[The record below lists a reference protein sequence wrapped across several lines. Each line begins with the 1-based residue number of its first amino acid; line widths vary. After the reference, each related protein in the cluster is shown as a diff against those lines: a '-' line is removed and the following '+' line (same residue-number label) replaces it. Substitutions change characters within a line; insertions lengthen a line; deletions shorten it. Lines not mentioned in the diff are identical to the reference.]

1 MPAKT
6 KINKYI
12 SAHLLTQARNILC
25 KKILRQPPKRINTRR
40 MKGKINMKEKNKIDK
55 GMMKGFAA
63 VILGLGL
70 AFGFGPAARTATPS
84 PEGTSSGFQF
94 VADAYGTQATLGN
107 VVVAGRTA
115 VSSLGACG
123 TVSPPVHD
131 ENTVASASSPPLFST
146 GVINTTADGTEPVAG
161 TLQAMATA
169 DVHDAILL
177 AGVITADEVKA
188 VSTTTHDNG
197 GFHTSA
203 AGSTFV
209 NLVVAGVPIIVNPPP
224 NTQINLPG
232 FGHVTLNEQITR
244 TRTRSASFTVNMIH
258 VFIEVAN
265 PLNIPVGTQIVVS
278 HASSGLTSGVQGT
291 LDGQA
296 YGTQARVANVVT
308 SGPSALV
315 AMPCL
320 GTNGALR
327 TNSIAQVQVPPL
339 FSVGEVV
346 DTAQGT
352 VNSTSAVGEL
362 TSTVQGVDV
371 VTSLVTASLVKADAH
386 ASNIGGV
393 LTFSDTGSMF
403 VDLHVTGFPN
413 IGDDVPPNTRL
424 HIPGLGTLWLH
435 RIIQTSNSIEVRMI
449 ELIVTE
455 ANGFGLSVG
464 TNIRVAVAS
473 ASVH

>member
-1 MPAKT
+1 
-6 KINKYI
+6 
-12 SAHLLTQARNILC
+12 
-25 KKILRQPPKRINTRR
+25 
-40 MKGKINMKEKNKIDK
+40 MKGKFKMKEKNSINK
-55 GMMKGFAA
+55 GTMKGFAV

-84 PEGTSSGFQF
+84 AQVGTSSGFQF

-107 VVVAGRTA
+107 VVVAGKTA

-123 TVSPPVHD
+123 IVEPPVHND
-131 ENTVASASSPPLFST
+131 NTVANASSPPLFST
-146 GVINTTADGTEPVAG
+146 GVINTTADGNILQG
-161 TLQAMATA
+161 NTLQAMATA
-169 DVHDAILL
+169 DVHDANLL
-177 AGVITADEVKA
+177 AGLITADEVKA
-188 VSTTTHDNG
+188 VSTTTHDNS

-203 AGSTFV
+203 TGSTFV
-209 NLVVAGVPIIVNPPP
+209 NLVVAGVPIIGNPAP
-224 NTQINLPG
+224 NTDINLLG
-232 FGHVTLNEQITR
+232 FGHVVLNEQITR
-244 TRTRSASFTVNMIH
+244 TRSRSASFTVNMIH
-258 VFIEVAN
+258 VFITQAN
-265 PLNIPVGTQIVVS
+265 ILNIPVGTQIVVA

-296 YGTQARVANVVT
+296 YGTQARVTNVVT

-315 AMPCL
+315 RMACL

-327 TNSIAQVQVPPL
+327 TNSVAEVQVPPL

-346 DTAQGT
+346 DTALGT

-386 ASNIGGV
+386 ASNIGGT

-403 VDLHVTGFPN
+403 VDLHVTGFPD

-424 HIPGLGTLWLH
+424 HIVGLGTLWLH
-435 RIIQTSNSIEVRMI
+435 RVIQTSNSIEVRMI

-455 ANGFGLSVG
+455 ANGFGISIG
-464 TNIRVAVAS
+464 TDIQVAVAE

>member
-1 MPAKT
+1 
-6 KINKYI
+6 
-12 SAHLLTQARNILC
+12 
-25 KKILRQPPKRINTRR
+25 
-40 MKGKINMKEKNKIDK
+40 MKGKINMKEKNSIDRER
-55 GMMKGFAA
+55 MKRFAV

-84 PEGTSSGFQF
+84 AQVGTSSGFQF

-107 VVVAGRTA
+107 VVVAGKTA

-123 TVSPPVHD
+123 IVEPPVHN
-131 ENTVASASSPPLFST
+131 ENMVANASSPPLFST
-146 GVINTTADGTEPVAG
+146 GVINTTADGNILQG
-161 TLQAMATA
+161 NTLQAMATA
-169 DVHDAILL
+169 DVHDANLL
-177 AGVITADEVKA
+177 AGLITADEVKA
-188 VSTTTHDNG
+188 VSTTTHDNS

-209 NLVVAGVPIIVNPPP
+209 NLVVAGIPIVVNPPP

-232 FGHVTLNEQITR
+232 FGRVVLNEQITR
-244 TRTRSASFTVNMIH
+244 INARSASFTVNMIH
-258 VFIEVAN
+258 VFITQAN
-265 PLNIPVGTQIVVS
+265 ILNIPVGTQIVVA

-296 YGTQARVANVVT
+296 YGTQARVTNVVT

-315 AMPCL
+315 RMACL
-320 GTNGALR
+320 GTNGILR
-327 TNSIAQVQVPPL
+327 TNSVAEVQVPPL

-346 DTAQGT
+346 DTALGT

-386 ASNIGGV
+386 ASNIGGT

-403 VDLHVTGFPN
+403 VDLHVTGFPD

-424 HIPGLGTLWLH
+424 RIAGLGTLWLH
-435 RIIQTSNSIEVRMI
+435 RVIQTSNSIEVRMI
-449 ELIVTE
+449 EVIVTV
-455 ANGFGLSVG
+455 ANGFGISIG
-464 TNIRVAVAS
+464 TVIQVAVAVAS
-473 ASVH
+473 VH